1 MYEINDQWM
10 VVLMKQE
17 GGKATEKEATMSK
30 TKASKKEEAGKT
42 SSDDK
47 KVKESR
53 LFWMKSGLI
62 VKAVGQGFCLPGF
75 VSQKF
80 W

>member
-1 MYEINDQWM
+1 M

-42 SSDDK
+42 SSDDT

-53 LFWMKSGLI
+53 LF
-62 VKAVGQGFCLPGF
+62 
-75 VSQKF
+75 
-80 W
+80 

>member
-1 MYEINDQWM
+1 
-10 VVLMKQE
+10 MKQDGDTSE
-17 GGKATEKEATMSK
+17 KVTQKEAATST
-30 TKASKKEEAGKT
+30 TKAPKKKDATKK

-62 VKAVGQGFCLPGF
+62 LKAAGQGFCPLGF

>member
-1 MYEINDQWM
+1 M

-17 GGKATEKEATMSK
+17 GGKATEKEATMST

-75 VSQKF
+75 VSRKF

>member
-1 MYEINDQWM
+1 MYEINDQWT
-10 VVLMKQE
+10 VLMMKQDGDKGE
-17 GGKATEKEATMSK
+17 NVTKKEATTST
-30 TKASKKEEAGKT
+30 TKAPKKKDADE
-42 SSDDK
+42 

-62 VKAVGQGFCLPGF
+62 VKAVGQGFCLLWF
-75 VSQKF
+75 VSRKF

>member
-1 MYEINDQWM
+1 M
-10 VVLMKQE
+10 MKQDGDKGE
-17 GGKATEKEATMSK
+17 KVIKKEATTSTAKAPK
-30 TKASKKEEAGKT
+30 TKDAGKK
-42 SSDDK
+42 SSDDE

-62 VKAVGQGFCLPGF
+62 VKAECQGFCLLGF

>member
-1 MYEINDQWM
+1 M
-10 VVLMKQE
+10 VLLMKQE
-17 GGKATEKEATMSK
+17 VEKTTQKEGTMST
-30 TKASKKEEAGKT
+30 TKASKKEEAGKK

-62 VKAVGQGFCLPGF
+62 VEAVGQGFCLLGF
-75 VSQKF
+75 VSRKF

>member
-1 MYEINDQWM
+1 MI
-10 VVLMKQE
+10 KQE
-17 GGKATEKEATMSK
+17 GDTGEKVTQKEAKTST
-30 TKASKKEEAGKT
+30 TKAPEKKDAGKK
-42 SSDDK
+42 SSDDE

-53 LFWMKSGLI
+53 LFWMKSELI
-62 VKAVGQGFCLPGF
+62 VKAVGQGFCLLGF

>member
-1 MYEINDQWM
+1 MYEINDQWT
-10 VVLMKQE
+10 VLMMKQDGDKGE
-17 GGKATEKEATMSK
+17 KVTKKEAPK
-30 TKASKKEEAGKT
+30 TKDAGKK
-42 SSDDK
+42 SSDDE

-62 VKAVGQGFCLPGF
+62 VKAVGQGFCLLWF
-75 VSQKF
+75 VSRKF